1 MRYLLSTEAL
11 MDFVVGAKNLEQVLG
26 GMRTTDAQISVISVA
41 HYRAAIDASNL
52 SAVDKRVHHSNLN
65 SVLYQAKAS
74 QIMRDVDLEV
84 AEKYA
89 ELRAMNL
96 AANGNLLSSELL
108 FVLATA
114 LRHSLIL
121 ITPDQPW
128 LPELRR
134 LGLQVRIY

>member
-1 MRYLLSTEAL
+1 MSYLLSTEAL
-11 MDFVVGAKNLEQVLG
+11 MDFVIGAQSLEKVLSVI
-26 GMRTTDAQISVISVA
+26 RITDAQISVISVA
-41 HYRAAIDASNL
+41 HYRAAIDASDL
-52 SAVDKRVHHSNLN
+52 SAVDKKVHRSNLN

-96 AANGNLLSSELL
+96 TVNGNLLSSELL

-114 LRHSLIL
+114 LRYSLIL

-128 LPELRR
+128 IPALRR